1 MKKTAFA
8 AKSLMALLA
17 VGAISCSGT
26 DNKSAVATTPDTV
39 NQDGAVSAIATNIR
53 FIDLDSVLSAYT
65 LAQEL
70 AAEGNKLMVDYQKL
84 ERQKGVELQNAGA
97 SIEQKRN
104 NGIYLS
110 QESFNKDVEE
120 LNRKQAEAQNILA
133 AQQNKVSRQLAE
145 HQQRINDSIK
155 SFVDS
160 YVATHKYDAILYREA
175 GVYFNPALDVTADF
189 ISGLNNRYT
198 PAEKK

>member
-1 MKKTAFA
+1 
-8 AKSLMALLA
+8 
-17 VGAISCSGT
+17 
-26 DNKSAVATTPDTV
+26 
-39 NQDGAVSAIATNIR
+39 
-53 FIDLDSVLSAYT
+53 
-65 LAQEL
+65 
-70 AAEGNKLMVDYQKL
+70 
-84 ERQKGVELQNAGA
+84 GVEIQNAGA

-120 LNRKQAEAQNILA
+120 FNRKQAEAQNILA
-133 AQQNKVSRQLAE
+133 AQQNKVSRQIAE

-160 YVATHKYDAILYREA
+160 YVAAHKYDAILYREA

-189 ISGLNNRYT
+189 ISGLNERYT

>member
-26 DNKSAVATTPDTV
+26 DNKSTVATTPD
-39 NQDGAVSAIATNIR
+39 NNAPDGVAQTTATNIR

-97 SIEQKRN
+97 NIEQKRN

-110 QESFNKDVEE
+110 PESFNKDVEE
-120 LNRKQAEAQNILA
+120 FNRKQAEAQNILA
-133 AQQNKVSRQLAE
+133 AQQNKVSRQIAE

-155 SFVDS
+155 SFVDA
-160 YVATHKYDAILYREA
+160 YIVDNKYDAILYREA
-175 GVYFNPALDVTADF
+175 GVYFNPALDVTAEF
-189 ISGLNNRYT
+189 ISGLNARYT